1 MTSKPIRVQIPFH
14 LQTLAQCEREVTV
27 NVVEPVSVGSAVRA
41 LEARYPMLSGTVIDH
56 YTGQRQP
63 KVRFF
68 ACGEDVSLLPLD
80 TPLAEGVV
88 EGREPLMIV
97 GAISGG

>member
-1 MTSKPIRVQIPFH
+1 MSNRIRVLLPFH
-14 LQTLAQCEREVTV
+14 LQTLAQCEKEVEVIVDGITS
-27 NVVEPVSVGSAVRA
+27 VESVVRA
-41 LEARYPMLSGTVIDH
+41 LERRFPMLTGTVLDH

-68 ACGEDVSLLPLD
+68 ACGEDVSLLSLD
-80 TPLAEGVV
+80 TPLAEAISQGS
-88 EGREPLMIV
+88 EPLMIV